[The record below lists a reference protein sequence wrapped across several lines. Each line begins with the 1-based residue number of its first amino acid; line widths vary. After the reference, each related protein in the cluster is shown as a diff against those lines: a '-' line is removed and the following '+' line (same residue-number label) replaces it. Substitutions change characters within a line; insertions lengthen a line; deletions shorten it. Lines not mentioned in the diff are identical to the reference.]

1 MRSHIA
7 TILATLIIALM
18 ALPTTLNAQDPLA
31 NGSSA
36 TSPDPLS
43 SSTSN
48 SLSSNGLDQQDDEYL
63 DPEVAYLLSFD
74 LQENAIA
81 LHWDIEPE
89 YYLYRDMFKFRAY
102 SDGKEIS
109 IRPDYSKGKVK
120 YDEFSERD
128 RELYYVSADVNFTV
142 PADIRAL
149 ELAVGFQGCAPG
161 LCFPPKTNYFEID
174 LDQGTAQSIAAL
186 TAKPESSG
194 GNGNG
199 LINSGA
205 ANNNFEGSTF
215 SLYTLLIALIGGVI
229 LNLMPCVF
237 PVLSIKALSF
247 ISSSGSSHSHHVHGW
262 VYTAGAVASFLAIG
276 GIIIGIRALG
286 GDADWGKQLQSP
298 IFVALMFYLFLVM
311 GLSLS
316 GFVHFGSSM
325 MGIGQSL
332 TTRQGLQGSFFT
344 GVLAV
349 VVASP
354 CTAPFMAPALG
365 VALTQSPPIALSVF
379 AALGLGMALPFLLL
393 SYSPKL
399 AALLPKPGAWMET
412 LKQFLAFPLY
422 ITAVWLLW
430 VLGRQTSVD
439 AAAVVVLGAIAIAF
453 SIWLMQRKPKN
464 NTAKMFVY
472 SLTLVSVV
480 TGFGL
485 AVKAKEFGKSEFWQ
499 PYSAEL
505 VADLRNSGQ
514 PVFVNLTAAWCITCH
529 ANERVALSR
538 DAVKEAAKELNIGM
552 VKGDWTNEDPRIT
565 ALMHEYR
572 RSGVPLYLMFPAD
585 TSLPAEVLP
594 QFLTQDTVLE
604 AMQRAANSSVASR

>member
-1 MRSHIA
+1 MRLHI
-7 TILATLIIALM
+7 TTIIASLITLLLT
-18 ALPTTLNAQDPLA
+18 LPVTLHAQETLLNDTGASTLN
-31 NGSSA
+31 SSA
-36 TSPDPLS
+36 LRSPL
-43 SSTSN
+43 N
-48 SLSSNGLDQQDDEYL
+48 NGLEDEDEYL
-63 DPEVAYLLSFD
+63 RPEQAYLLSFD
-74 LQENAIA
+74 VESGAIS
-81 LHWDIEPE
+81 LHWNIEPE
-89 YYLYRDMFKFRAY
+89 YYLYKDMFKFRAY
-102 SDGKEIS
+102 SDGKEIVLK
-109 IRPDYSKGKVK
+109 PNYSKGKIK

-128 RELYYVSADVNFTV
+128 RELYFNTAEVDFTIPADV
-142 PADIRAL
+142 RSL
-149 ELAVGFQGCAPG
+149 QLAIGFQGCAPG

-174 LDQGTAQSIAAL
+174 LDNGSAESIAAL
-186 TAKPESSG
+186 TAKPESINGASSG
-194 GNGNG
+194 GSNN
-199 LINSGA
+199 LSSSNVGA
-205 ANNNFEGSTF
+205 EETSF

-237 PVLSIKALSF
+237 PILSIKALSF
-247 ISSSGSSHSHHVHGW
+247 ISSSGSSHSHHIHGW
-262 VYTAGAVASFLAIG
+262 TYTAGAVSSFLIIG

-298 IFVALMFYLFLVM
+298 IFVAFMFYLFLVM

-365 VALTQSPPIALSVF
+365 VALTQSPAIALSVF
-379 AALGLGMALPFLLL
+379 AALGLGMSLPFLLL

-439 AAAVVVLGAIAIAF
+439 AAAVVVLGAVAIAF
-453 SIWLMQRKPKN
+453 AIWLMQNKPKN
-464 NTAKMFVY
+464 NAAKIFIY
-472 SLTLVSVV
+472 SLTIASVAA
-480 TGFGL
+480 GFGL
-485 AVKAKEFGKSEFWQ
+485 AVKAKEFGKSELWQ

-505 VADLRNSGQ
+505 VAELRNNGH
-514 PVFVNLTAAWCITCH
+514 PVFLNLTAAWCITCH
-529 ANERVALSR
+529 ANERVALNR
-538 DAVKEAAKELNIGM
+538 EAVKDTAKELNISM

-565 ALMHEYR
+565 ALMHEYK

-585 TSLPAEVLP
+585 PSLPAEVLP
-594 QFLTQDTVLE
+594 QFLTQTTVLE
-604 AMQRAANSSVASR
+604 AMQRAANNSVAAR

>member
-1 MRSHIA
+1 
-7 TILATLIIALM
+7 
-18 ALPTTLNAQDPLA
+18 
-31 NGSSA
+31 
-36 TSPDPLS
+36 
-43 SSTSN
+43 
-48 SLSSNGLDQQDDEYL
+48 
-63 DPEVAYLLSFD
+63 
-74 LQENAIA
+74 
-81 LHWDIEPE
+81 
-89 YYLYRDMFKFRAY
+89 
-102 SDGKEIS
+102 
-109 IRPDYSKGKVK
+109 
-120 YDEFSERD
+120 
-128 RELYYVSADVNFTV
+128 
-142 PADIRAL
+142 
-149 ELAVGFQGCAPG
+149 
-161 LCFPPKTNYFEID
+161 
-174 LDQGTAQSIAAL
+174 
-186 TAKPESSG
+186 
-194 GNGNG
+194 
-199 LINSGA
+199 
-205 ANNNFEGSTF
+205 
-215 SLYTLLIALIGGVI
+215 
-229 LNLMPCVF
+229 
-237 PVLSIKALSF
+237 
-247 ISSSGSSHSHHVHGW
+247 
-262 VYTAGAVASFLAIG
+262 
-276 GIIIGIRALG
+276 
-286 GDADWGKQLQSP
+286 
-298 IFVALMFYLFLVM
+298 
-311 GLSLS
+311 
-316 GFVHFGSSM
+316 
-325 MGIGQSL
+325 
-332 TTRQGLQGSFFT
+332 
-344 GVLAV
+344 
-349 VVASP
+349 
-354 CTAPFMAPALG
+354 
-365 VALTQSPPIALSVF
+365 
-379 AALGLGMALPFLLL
+379 MALPFLLL